1 VRFSGPLLTVALV
14 VSGTAAPA
22 LAGLDVSRL
31 PLPLPEALVSGAD
44 RSGRDASVAGH
55 SDQVAGKAVRPAP
68 GEVEGRI
75 DPRVSLSRAASRFQ
89 ALRHAEGLGLTR
101 RDVIPHLDSPE
112 AVDQVVRLMLG
123 NGASFLGEWN
133 AELGT
138 PRFLAGDDLAA
149 TSMPRTAS
157 PVERAVRFLDDR
169 AVVLRLASPATE
181 LRPFR
186 VEGDPDGRHAVRF
199 QQELDGLEVW
209 GCDAVVRLDGEGRVT
224 GYSGHTLPTPLTFST
239 SPAVDASAAEMI
251 AREALGRSVASVT
264 ERVLVVLPVD
274 GRPHLAWRVRVE
286 EGLGYRMDAFVDAT
300 VGTHLKSVTLVHTD
314 GGTGAASGSGVDL
327 SGTTRDLGLWQQ
339 DGTYYMID
347 TSKPMYDAGASTM
360 PNDPRGAIFLMDAQ
374 NGTSDL
380 FHVTSGSTT
389 GWGSFANAVSGA
401 FWANEVYDYF
411 EDRHDRNSID
421 GNGMTMNLIVNFNS
435 NFNNAFWNGQYMVF
449 GNGDGSAFSDL
460 AGALDVTAHEMSH
473 GVIEHTANLV
483 YEFQPGALNEHFAD
497 VFGAATEFHVRGAGA
512 NWLLGEDVTTPA
524 TAGDALRDMENPDG
538 PAVAFGGQ
546 QPAHMDDFQDLPA
559 ETDNGGVHI
568 NSGIPNRAFFL
579 ASTASGMTVEKAADI
594 WYLALSQYLNR
605 NSRFVDFRLGV
616 TQAAA
621 DLFGESSTEQ
631 NAVVAALDA
640 VGIPTGEG
648 SDDPVD
654 LPDIDGSDHLYAHDT
669 SSGDIYR
676 IDVGTDPLDITLVA
690 GPIGQSGRPSVTDDG
705 EFFVWVDNTGGS
717 GAGNIQLS
725 AFGGGTTP
733 LSDDGSW
740 WSVAL
745 SADGRFLAAAPL
757 VADGMVYVV
766 DLFDENPPVIGYE
779 LTVQQSS
786 GEEVPDDILYADV
799 MEFSVLGDYLMYD
812 AYHET
817 SVSGQT
823 YGYWDINLLR
833 LADGISFRVFQ
844 PLPPTESIGDPTFA
858 QNSDNRIAFDY
869 FGGDGTTT
877 VYGFDFATGDLGV
890 IVPDNGGFLGRP
902 TFGADDTAVYFETP
916 APGTAHVDRQPLAAD
931 GISAEG
937 SPEGY
942 LVDAYWPVHF
952 TRGTRT
958 TPILVE
964 GLTASWTGD
973 EVSVSWQVPSTSGYE
988 GFHVDRRP
996 DGVEVFERRT
1006 AAPVA
1011 VDAGDGSGGFGF
1023 TDVAQVSVDAL
1034 HYRIMAVE
1042 GDGSTVELGRLRVT
1056 RGQVPA
1062 AVPVLH
1068 ANAPNPV
1075 GGYTNLRFELPQALA
1090 GAASTVRIFDVQGRL
1105 VDTPLDRAVLAPG
1118 IQILR
1123 WDAVDA
1129 SGRSV
1134 APGMYYVRLDA
1145 GGTSLTRKLV
1155 VVR

>member
-1 VRFSGPLLTVALV
+1 MRFTGPLFAVSLLTSVAA
-14 VSGTAAPA
+14 GPTAAE
-22 LAGLDVSRL
+22 LDVSRL
-31 PLPLPEALVSGAD
+31 PMPLPEHVVSP
-44 RSGRDASVAGH
+44 GRHATAAGTPT
-55 SDQVAGKAVRPAP
+55 QVAGKVARPGPDGA
-68 GEVEGRI
+68 GERV
-75 DPRVSLSRAASRFQ
+75 DPRLSLSRAASRFQ
-89 ALRHAEGLGLTR
+89 ALRHARGLGLTR
-101 RDVIPHLDSPE
+101 RDVVPHLDSPD
-112 AVDQVVRLMLG
+112 AVDQLVRLMMG
-123 NGASFLGEWN
+123 NGASFRGEWN
-133 AELGT
+133 ATLGT
-138 PRFLAGDDLAA
+138 PRFLAGDDLSA
-149 TSMPRTAS
+149 TSLPRTAS
-157 PVERAVRFLDDR
+157 PVERAERFLADR
-169 AVVLRLASPATE
+169 GAVLRLASPELE

-186 VEGDPDGRHAVRF
+186 VEGDPGGRHAVRF
-199 QQELDGLEVW
+199 QQELHGLEVW
-209 GCDAVVRLDGEGRVT
+209 GCDAVVRLDADGRVI
-224 GYSGHTLPTPLTFST
+224 GYSGHTVPTPVTFST
-239 SPAVDASAAEMI
+239 TPAIEASRAEEAARAVL
-251 AREALGRSVASVT
+251 ARPAASVT
-264 ERVLVVLPVD
+264 GRALVALPVD
-274 GRPHLAWRVRVE
+274 GRPRLAWRVRVE
-286 EGLGYRMDAFVDAT
+286 EGLGYRMDVFVDARS
-300 VGTHLKSVTLVHTD
+300 GGHLKSVTLVHTD

-327 SGTTRDLGLWQQ
+327 SGTTRNLGLWQQ
-339 DGTYYMID
+339 DGTYHMID
-347 TSKPMYDAGASTM
+347 TSKPMFDAGASTM

-374 NGTSDL
+374 NGTSSL
-380 FHVTSGSTT
+380 FHVTSGSPT

-411 EDRHDRNSID
+411 EERHDRNSID
-421 GNGMTMNLIVNFNS
+421 GNGMTMNLIVNFDS

-473 GVIEHTANLV
+473 GVVEHTANLV

-497 VFGAATEFHVRGAGA
+497 VFGAATEFHVRGAGG
-512 NWLLGEDVTTPA
+512 NWLLGEDVTTPG
-524 TAGDALRDMENPDG
+524 TAGDALRDMETPDG

-559 ETDNGGVHI
+559 DTDNGGVHI

-594 WYLALSQYLNR
+594 WYEALSMYLNR
-605 NSRFVDFRLGV
+605 NSQFVDFRLGL

-621 DLFGESSTEQ
+621 DLFGASSTEQ

-640 VGIPTGEG
+640 VGIPTGES

-654 LPDIDGSDHLYAHDT
+654 LPDIDGSDHMYAHDT
-669 SSGDIYR
+669 STGDIYR
-676 IDVGTDPLDITLVA
+676 IDIPSIDITKVV

-705 EFFVWVDNTGGS
+705 EYFAWVDASGEL
-717 GAGNIQLS
+717 GAGDIQLS
-725 AFGGGTTP
+725 AYDGNTVS

-745 SADGRFLAAAPL
+745 SSDGRYLAAAPF

-766 DLFDENPPVIGYE
+766 DLLDEKLPVFPFE

-799 MEFSVLGDYLMYD
+799 MEFAVLGDYLMYD
-812 AYHET
+812 AYHQT
-817 SVSGQT
+817 TVSGQT

-833 LADGISFRVFQ
+833 LADGISFRLFQ

-869 FGGDGTTT
+869 FGGDGSTV
-877 VYGFDFATGDLGV
+877 VYGFDLSSGDLGV

-902 TFGADDTAVYFETP
+902 TFGANDTAVFFETP
-916 APGTAHVDRQPLAAD
+916 GTGTSNVDLQPLAGD
-931 GISAEG
+931 GISADGPSEG
-937 SPEGY
+937 F

-973 EVSVSWQVPSTSGYE
+973 DVSVAWRVPSVSGYE

-996 DGVEVFERRT
+996 EGIEVYERRT

-1011 VDAGDGSGGFGF
+1011 VDAGDGNGRFAF
-1023 TDVAQVSVDAL
+1023 TDAAHVSVNVL

-1042 GDGSTVELGRLRVT
+1042 ADGSTVELGRLRVT

-1075 GGYTNLRFELPQALA
+1075 GGYTNLRLELPEALA
-1090 GAASTVRIFDVQGRL
+1090 GIASTVRIFDVQGRL
-1105 VDTPLDRAVLAPG
+1105 VDTPLDQAVLAPG

-1123 WDAVDA
+1123 WDAVDG
-1129 SGRSV
+1129 SGREV